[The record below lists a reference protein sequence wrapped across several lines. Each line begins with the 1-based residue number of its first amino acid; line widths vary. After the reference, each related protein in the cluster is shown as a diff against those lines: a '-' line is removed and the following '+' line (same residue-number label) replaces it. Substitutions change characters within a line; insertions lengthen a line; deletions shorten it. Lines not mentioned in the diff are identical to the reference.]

1 MLNLDNIKQNKIL
14 VVGDIMLDRYY
25 TGNITRISPEAPV
38 PIFEKTD
45 EYMMLG
51 GAANTAANL
60 NAAHQIIS
68 IASVVGTDK
77 ESIKLLDLI
86 KNRNIYT
93 DLIIQDSSRQTTVKT
108 RILGQNKQQMFR
120 IDEEEKKFLNKVLE
134 KTFLDKLLPKISDYS
149 LIILSDYM
157 KGVLTYNIT
166 TAIINIAKKANIK
179 VLVDVK
185 DKNIQKYKGA
195 FLIKPNLCELSSLT
209 GLSTKS
215 NEEVVVASRYLRKLC
230 DSDYVLTTQGN
241 EGMTLV
247 DREDNV
253 CHIKCI
259 SKEVLDVTGAGD
271 TVIAYMAIGLT
282 NNLSVMDSMILANY
296 AAGIKVLKTG
306 VAEVSLEEVKK
317 YMDKTE
323 KKNELG
329 KILRKDELVKKLHL
343 QKNKRIVFTNG
354 CFDILHRGH
363 IHYLKKA
370 SELGD
375 IFIIGVN
382 SDDSVRRIKG
392 ETRPIVGEMDR
403 MFMLATFEFV
413 DYVVKFDE
421 DTPLKLIE
429 TIQPDILVK
438 GGDYLSDEV
447 IGKEIVE
454 SKGGKLIIIP
464 FDEGQSTTNI
474 INKII
479 KSNSNSKNSG
489 GI

>member
-1 MLNLDNIKQNKIL
+1 
-14 VVGDIMLDRYY
+14 
-25 TGNITRISPEAPV
+25 
-38 PIFEKTD
+38 
-45 EYMMLG
+45 
-51 GAANTAANL
+51 
-60 NAAHQIIS
+60 
-68 IASVVGTDK
+68 
-77 ESIKLLDLI
+77 
-86 KNRNIYT
+86 
-93 DLIIQDSSRQTTVKT
+93 
-108 RILGQNKQQMFR
+108 
-120 IDEEEKKFLNKVLE
+120 
-134 KTFLDKLLPKISDYS
+134 
-149 LIILSDYM
+149 
-157 KGVLTYNIT
+157 
-166 TAIINIAKKANIK
+166 
-179 VLVDVK
+179 
-185 DKNIQKYKGA
+185 
-195 FLIKPNLCELSSLT
+195 
-209 GLSTKS
+209 
-215 NEEVVVASRYLRKLC
+215 
-230 DSDYVLTTQGN
+230 
-241 EGMTLV
+241 
-247 DREDNV
+247 
-253 CHIKCI
+253 
-259 SKEVLDVTGAGD
+259 
-271 TVIAYMAIGLT
+271 
-282 NNLSVMDSMILANY
+282 MILANY